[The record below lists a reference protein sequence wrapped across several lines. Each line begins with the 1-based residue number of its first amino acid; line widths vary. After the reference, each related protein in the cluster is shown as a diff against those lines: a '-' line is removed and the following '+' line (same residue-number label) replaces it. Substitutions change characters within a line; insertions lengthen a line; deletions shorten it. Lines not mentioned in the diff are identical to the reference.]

1 MVADSVPWIPD
12 AIYSAWRWTPSKMRE
27 QIYERT
33 MKIVQSWE
41 SQREEVKNLEA
52 VLRHGEEKFEELK
65 QENDNFLET
74 ARQRLELLK
83 LGVRCVTQL

>member
-1 MVADSVPWIPD
+1 
-12 AIYSAWRWTPSKMRE
+12 MRE

>member
-12 AIYSAWRWTPSKMRE
+12 AIYSAWRWTPPEMRE